1 MISQEDIKLL
11 QILKKKFDSAGQ
23 KYGTAVF
30 DKKQLEQR
38 IQMILAAKG
47 NIKLFLLEEVRF
59 IENAIKKAKN
69 KIKMREGNIQT
80 NSAINQIIEKNEKN
94 IKRYPD
100 SFFDP
105 SASYEMRYLVG
116 GISQFYQR
124 FFSTA
129 CSTFKGTHDWIILSE
144 LFFELEKFY
153 FMKKE
158 TSKTAML
165 SKYIDELNL
174 SKSLSQKDIINARYL
189 QTAGLC
195 LYKLNLCLSDLLENF
210 SESTKTQILPVSN
223 KISEWKNQSYG
234 VFLKMG
240 IQSSKQIL
248 RDFRLINL
256 VSYQNKIL

>member
-1 MISQEDIKLL
+1 MISQEDLKLL
-11 QILKKKFDSAGQ
+11 QILRKKFDSAGQ
-23 KYGTAVF
+23 KYGTSIF
-30 DKKQLEQR
+30 DKKKLEQR
-38 IQMILAAKG
+38 IQMITTAKG
-47 NIKLFLLEEVRF
+47 NIKLFLLEEAKF
-59 IENAIKKAKN
+59 IENVIKKAKN

-80 NSAINQIIEKNEKN
+80 NSTINQIIEKNEKN

-105 SASYEMRYLVG
+105 NASYEMRYLVG

-124 FFSTA
+124 FFLTTS
-129 CSTFKGTHDWIILSE
+129 SIFKGTHDWINLSKLFAE
-144 LFFELEKFY
+144 LQRFY
-153 FMKKE
+153 FLKEE

-174 SKSLSQKDIINARYL
+174 SKSLSQKDIIDARYL

-195 LYKLNLCLSDLLENF
+195 LYKLNLCLSDLLANF
-210 SESTKTQILPVSN
+210 SESTRIQTLPVSN
-223 KISEWKNQSYG
+223 KRSEWKNQSYG

-248 RDFRLINL
+248 KDFRLTNL
-256 VSYQNKIL
+256 VSYQNKGL